1 MMMATA
7 RMVEVD
13 LNETGGSRSPRKKG
27 RAPAVLVG
35 SPTGDDDG
43 KVGMAHGSCT
53 MATAVGSSMWLQ
65 QRGNSFGS
73 MWFAMYH
80 CGVWLFQL

>member
-1 MMMATA
+1 VGLGSAPGEVDLLGTNTHRATHRSNADCTMLATA

-13 LNETGGSRSPRKKG
+13 LNETGGSRSPHKKG

-43 KVGMAHGSCT
+43 QVRIAR
-53 MATAVGSSMWLQ
+53 A
-65 QRGNSFGS
+65 
-73 MWFAMYH
+73 
-80 CGVWLFQL
+80 